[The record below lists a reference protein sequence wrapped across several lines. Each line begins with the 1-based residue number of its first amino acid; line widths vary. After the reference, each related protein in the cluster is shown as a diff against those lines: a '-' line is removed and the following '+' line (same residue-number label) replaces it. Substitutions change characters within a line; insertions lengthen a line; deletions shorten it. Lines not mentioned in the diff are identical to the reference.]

1 MARLSNRSSCFYY
14 CHWSCCSCRPH
25 QHHFPSSFL
34 FTIVILLL
42 LVLMVVVMVVVLMGV
57 VVLVAEAATAAAAV
71 VVEIAVLLMVLSVR
85 TSARSVD
92 CYVWAICHF
101 TSLPYQLSVHLS
113 IRVVVGTFSSH
124 SYRSFSRIN
133 R

>member
-1 MARLSNRSSCFYY
+1 
-14 CHWSCCSCRPH
+14 
-25 QHHFPSSFL
+25 
-34 FTIVILLL
+34 
-42 LVLMVVVMVVVLMGV
+42 MVVVLMGV
-57 VVLVAEAATAAAAV
+57 VVLVAEAATAAAAAV
-71 VVEIAVLLMVLSVR
+71 IVEIAVLLMVLSVR

-101 TSLPYQLSVHLS
+101 ASLPYQLSVHLS